1 MIAFMW
7 SNLLVCK
14 LHHTK
19 GQFSRQC
26 FYETKQMCLDFAV
39 THPDKS
45 LFNMS
50 LRS

>member
-19 GQFSRQC
+19 GHS